1 MDKKIFLIL
10 GSLFILISGIIY
22 TIERLSEYIYWS
34 AQIITGVYDTTN
46 PVTIP
51 LLDNPFI
58 ALFLLIG
65 IAFIVVSLKKERL
78 LS

>member
-1 MDKKIFLIL
+1 MDKKICLIL

-22 TIERLSEYIYWS
+22 TVERLSEYIYWS

-46 PVTIP
+46 SVTIP